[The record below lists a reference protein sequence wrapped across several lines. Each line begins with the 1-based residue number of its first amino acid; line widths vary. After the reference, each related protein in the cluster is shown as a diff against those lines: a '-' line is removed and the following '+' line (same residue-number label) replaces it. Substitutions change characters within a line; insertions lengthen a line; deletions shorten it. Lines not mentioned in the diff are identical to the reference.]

1 MILVLLQETVLSHL
15 PASMDPALRGAKVL
29 VKIVITLQSIY
40 MFKIAC
46 IQLYR

>member
-15 PASMDPALRGAKVL
+15 PASMDPALRGAKVP
-29 VKIVITLQSIY
+29 SIS

-46 IQLYR
+46 FQLYR